1 MLEITDFR
9 GILKGSIDLMPLSV
23 LVGENGSGKSTV
35 LEAIRLES
43 PARSILISPDM
54 RNIPRWMVGSMN
66 GGDGSR
72 RLNVIAKALVT
83 FDRVL
88 LEEPECFQH
97 PSSILRLALQ
107 IWDAIHRGVRVALS
121 THSLELL
128 NHIFLAEIA
137 QLERSAVFFTW
148 LKDGELTAVK
158 ILGRNAAERLD
169 AGEDLRQ

>member
-1 MLEITDFR
+1 MQITDFR
-9 GILKGSIDLMPLSV
+9 GILKGSIDLLPLSV

-43 PARSILISPDM
+43 PERSILISPDM
-54 RNIPRWMVGSMN
+54 RNIPRWMVSMD
-66 GGDGSR
+66 GGDGSTR
-72 RLNVIAKALVT
+72 INVIARAFVM
-83 FDRVL
+83 FDQVL

-97 PSSILRLALQ
+97 PSSILRLALL

-128 NHIFLAEIA
+128 NHIFLAELSE
-137 QLERSAVFFTW
+137 LERSAVFYTS
-148 LKDGELTAVK
+148 LKDGELTVVK
-158 ILGRNAAERLD
+158 ISGHRAAERLY